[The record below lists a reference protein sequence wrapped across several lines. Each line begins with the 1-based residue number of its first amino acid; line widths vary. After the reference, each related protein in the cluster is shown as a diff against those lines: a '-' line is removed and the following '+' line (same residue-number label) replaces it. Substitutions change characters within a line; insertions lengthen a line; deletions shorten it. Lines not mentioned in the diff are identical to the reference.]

1 MCKGSMSVSV
11 STAAVEAD
19 MGASVIRRSGIFLFV
34 IIHFPHTVL
43 SRCIFL
49 LRSVCVI
56 CTHSESH
63 GQRVSTS
70 RPGQDEVVLAN
81 GAEIAAD
88 AKAGRHP
95 TALTL

>member
-1 MCKGSMSVSV
+1 MSVCV

-34 IIHFPHTVL
+34 IIHFPHTRISVSL
-43 SRCIFL
+43 YLL

-63 GQRVSTS
+63 GQRASTS
-70 RPGQDEVVLAN
+70 RPGHDEVVLVK
-81 GAEIAAD
+81 GAEIAAE
-88 AKAGRHP
+88 AKGWR
-95 TALTL
+95 